1 MWRSPAGAPKGKTE
15 KQDRRG
21 STDWVRLTAAVLFF
35 GLGVSLLALAIP
47 RGVAA
52 ITFAARQS
60 ASSALLSGG
69 RPSPA
74 DLADS
79 VKVIEAALRWAS
91 PPRYL
96 SSLSLVEFDLALT
109 FPAGSPDR
117 ATWIEKAEQ
126 HALTALKANPADGYT
141 WVRLAVM
148 RQARDAP
155 PQDILEPLLTSLDVA
170 PNRREL
176 WPSRMALLIYHWGEL
191 KPNELPIMRH
201 QIQTMWNVPQFRF
214 FLYDTALKYGRKSSL
229 MDMLND
235 DPAALEEIR
244 TFDRQMAYP

>member
-1 MWRSPAGAPKGKTE
+1 
-15 KQDRRG
+15 
-21 STDWVRLTAAVLFF
+21 LTTAVLFF

-52 ITFAARQS
+52 ITFVAGQS
-60 ASSALLSGG
+60 ASSALLSGR

-74 DLADS
+74 DLANG
-79 VKVIEAALRWAS
+79 VKVIETALRWSS

-117 ATWIEKAEQ
+117 ALWIERAEQ
-126 HALTALKANPADGYT
+126 HAMAALKANPADGYT

-148 RQARDAP
+148 RQARGAP
-155 PQDILEPLLTSLDVA
+155 VRDILEPLLTSLDVA

-176 WPSRMALLIYHWGEL
+176 WPSRMALLMYHWGAL
-191 KPNELPIMRH
+191 TPNEVPIMRH
-201 QIQTMWNVPQFRF
+201 QVWTMWNVPQFRF
-214 FLYDTALKYGRKSSL
+214 FLYDTALRYHRKSEL
-229 MDMLND
+229 LETLKDE
-235 DPAALEEIR
+235 PAALEEIA
-244 TFDRQMAYP
+244 TFDRNMAYP